1 MKVGIFVYFIPIGKS
16 GGVQRYSEQL
26 ISALG
31 KYSNIEVVVFCA
43 PQNKEIF
50 LPYAADK
57 VSIIVLPK
65 RCKYLR
71 VLTNNRYLRQ
81 SPFFSALTKKIF
93 YNRYSARIM
102 DWLGDYKHMIE
113 KKVDV
118 IHFPYQVLDRYDF
131 SIPTL
136 ITLHDLQQKY
146 FPEFFTKDEIKER
159 DTYFKK
165 SAELCTRVIVS
176 FEHVKKDIVNF
187 YGISPKKIDVC
198 SLGYDIGPSMD
209 TAKFPEILKKYNI
222 PEEYLF
228 YSALTWKHKNH
239 INLIRALKLLH
250 NKYNKKIHLI
260 CTGAKSDFYPTI
272 KSEIEKLGLEEYIIF
287 TDFLPEEEFLVL
299 LKKARL
305 VVVPTLYEA
314 GSYPLMEAMVYNVPV
329 ICSNVTSLPEQIGDE
344 RFIFDP
350 HNIAQ
355 MADKMY
361 QMITGE
367 TLRAENIENSKQQI
381 KKLEWRNRII
391 DFIGS
396 YGQSLEDF
404 KIKKIII

>member
-222 PEEYLF
+222 PEEMQSCHTSFVNGYFVEGHVPIEAINKLIEESPEIDGIALPGMPSGSLGMPGIKEGRLKI
-228 YSALTWKHKNH
+228 YSITNGTAS
-239 INLIRALKLLH
+239 I
-250 NKYNKKIHLI
+250 
-260 CTGAKSDFYPTI
+260 FM
-272 KSEIEKLGLEEYIIF
+272 EI
-287 TDFLPEEEFLVL
+287 
-299 LKKARL
+299 
-305 VVVPTLYEA
+305 
-314 GSYPLMEAMVYNVPV
+314 
-329 ICSNVTSLPEQIGDE
+329 
-344 RFIFDP
+344 
-350 HNIAQ
+350 
-355 MADKMY
+355 
-361 QMITGE
+361 
-367 TLRAENIENSKQQI
+367 
-381 KKLEWRNRII
+381 
-391 DFIGS
+391 
-396 YGQSLEDF
+396 
-404 KIKKIII
+404 

>member
-1 MKVGIFVYFIPIGKS
+1 M
-16 GGVQRYSEQL
+16 
-26 ISALG
+26 
-31 KYSNIEVVVFCA
+31 
-43 PQNKEIF
+43 
-50 LPYAADK
+50 
-57 VSIIVLPK
+57 
-65 RCKYLR
+65 
-71 VLTNNRYLRQ
+71 
-81 SPFFSALTKKIF
+81 
-93 YNRYSARIM
+93 
-102 DWLGDYKHMIE
+102 
-113 KKVDV
+113 
-118 IHFPYQVLDRYDF
+118 
-131 SIPTL
+131 
-136 ITLHDLQQKY
+136 
-146 FPEFFTKDEIKER
+146 
-159 DTYFKK
+159 
-165 SAELCTRVIVS
+165 
-176 FEHVKKDIVNF
+176 
-187 YGISPKKIDVC
+187 
-198 SLGYDIGPSMD
+198 
-209 TAKFPEILKKYNI
+209 
-222 PEEYLF
+222 
-228 YSALTWKHKNH
+228 
-239 INLIRALKLLH
+239 
-250 NKYNKKIHLI
+250 I